1 MHIKVDG
8 PRSVALA
15 VGLFVSLGCLQIV
28 DARSA
33 DAPATVISDV
43 TVISPE
49 RASPLAHAWVRIA
62 NGRISDVGTKPLTG
76 DVFVDGRGEFLV
88 PGLIDSHVHLG
99 SVPGMLA
106 PQRAAHPDLAAQAI
120 AQEPHSY
127 LYFGFTTVLSLGD
140 TIASIRRWNALD
152 VRPDAYFCGGTPL
165 VNGYAF
171 TSADANPYFLFNPDQ
186 EGALPASVDRA
197 AHAPAAVVQ
206 HMARDGA
213 ICVKAYRETGFGQDA
228 GRLPAPSVET
238 IRTVV
243 AAAHARHLPVFLH
256 ANSLAAQQFAVD
268 AGVDVIAHGMWNGQQ
283 STDDRLAPGVAPIV
297 QAVLKR
303 GMGYQPTAQ
312 VIRGLGAEL
321 DDRFLA
327 DPLLTH
333 VYAEPLLAWFRSPE
347 GAWFRRQELA
357 GTTTA
362 VYDRLGRYADA
373 VTRYLAGHDARLL
386 FGTDTPA
393 AAVYTNPPGL
403 NGFYEMRRWIA
414 AGVSTRQLL
423 RAATIENARVLGLD
437 REIGS
442 IERGKRAN
450 LLMLRANPLDSVE
463 AYNTID
469 SVILGGRFIPREHLS
484 VSR

>member
-1 MHIKVDG
+1 MNMTMDG
-8 PRSVALA
+8 IRRAALA
-15 VGLFVSLGCLQIV
+15 AGLSASLCLLPV
-28 DARSA
+28 DVRSA
-33 DAPATVISDV
+33 AAPATVIGDV

-49 RASPLAHAWVRIA
+49 RSAPLAHAWVRIV
-62 NGRISDVGTKPLTG
+62 NGRIVDVGTQRLTG
-76 DVFVDGRGEFLV
+76 NVLVDGRGQFLI

-106 PQRAAHPDLAAQAI
+106 PQRAAHADLAAQAI
-120 AQEPHSY
+120 AQEPRSY

-140 TIASIRRWNALD
+140 TAAPIRRWNALD

-171 TSADANPYFLFNPDQ
+171 TSTDANPYFLFNPDQ

-197 AHAPAAVVQ
+197 AHTPEAVVE

-213 ICVKAYRETGFGQDA
+213 ICVKSYRETGFGQDA

-238 IRTVV
+238 IRAVV
-243 AAAHARHLPVFLH
+243 AAAHARNMPVFLH
-256 ANSLAAQQFAVD
+256 ANSMAAQQFAVE

-283 STDDRLAPGVAPIV
+283 STVDTLAPGVEPIV
-297 QAVLKR
+297 QTVLKR

-312 VIRGLGAEL
+312 VIRGLGAEV

-333 VYAEPLLAWFRSPE
+333 VYAAPLLAWFRSAE
-347 GAWFRRQELA
+347 GAWFREQELA
-357 GTTTA
+357 GTTPA
-362 VYDRLGRYADA
+362 VYDRLGGYGDA
-373 VTRYLAGHDARLL
+373 VTRYLALHDARLL

-423 RAATIENARVLGLD
+423 RAATIENARVMRMD

-442 IERGKRAN
+442 VEIGKRAN
-450 LLMLRANPLDSVE
+450 LLLLRANPLDTVE
-463 AYNTID
+463 AYNTIS
-469 SVILGGRFIPREHLS
+469 SVILGGRFIPRARLS
-484 VSR
+484 VSP